1 MSAFFKFSLS
11 FITIFVLLLT
21 SAQAQLKYP
30 QLSPG
35 AKATQ
40 TVGITDITISYHR
53 PGVKGRVIWGG
64 LVPYNEIWRT
74 GANES
79 TTIEFSDEVS
89 IAGTKVSA
97 GKYSLFTIPALEEWT
112 VVINK
117 NPNGWGAYGYKQEE
131 DLLRFK
137 VKPEMA
143 EHQEWMMF
151 TFENLSKNGVDL
163 VLRWEKVKVSVPIS
177 VNTDELVLK
186 GAKADLGWRSAYQA
200 ASYCLDNNVSVED
213 GKKWNDQSLAVEQN
227 YWNLTLKARY
237 LALDKNF
244 KEATKTLQKALD
256 LGQKM
261 ENKPMNYADMEKLMQ
276 EWKK

>member
-1 MSAFFKFSLS
+1 MSAFFRVSLS

-21 SAQAQLKYP
+21 STQAQLKYP
-30 QLSPG
+30 QVSPG

-74 GANES
+74 GANEA
-79 TTIEFSDEVS
+79 TMIEFSGDVS
-89 IAGTKVSA
+89 IAGTKVPA
-97 GKYSLFTIPALEEWT
+97 GKYSLFTIPAQEEWT

-117 NPNGWGAYGYKQEE
+117 NPNGWGAYGYKQDE

-163 VLRWEKVKVSVPIS
+163 ILRWEKVKVTIPIS
-177 VNTDELVLK
+177 VNSDELVLK
-186 GAKADLGWRSAYQA
+186 GAKADLGWRPAYQA

-244 KEATKTLQKALD
+244 KEATKTMQKALD